1 LITCGAPYARAWAN
15 FAASKDLV
23 SLINEVAPVYATD
36 PGYARKL
43 GAVISMQEVR
53 AALNLARS

>member
-1 LITCGAPYARAWAN
+1 V
-15 FAASKDLV
+15 V

-43 GAVISMQEVR
+43 GAVMLMQKVQ
-53 AALNLARS
+53 AKLKLATS